1 MSSNSNFSDRVRRD
15 AEAEDKSEASGE
27 DENLLDK
34 TKHKMEDLE
43 HKAEDVVA
51 PVADKL
57 HVKPW

>member
-1 MSSNSNFSDRVRRD
+1 MRRD